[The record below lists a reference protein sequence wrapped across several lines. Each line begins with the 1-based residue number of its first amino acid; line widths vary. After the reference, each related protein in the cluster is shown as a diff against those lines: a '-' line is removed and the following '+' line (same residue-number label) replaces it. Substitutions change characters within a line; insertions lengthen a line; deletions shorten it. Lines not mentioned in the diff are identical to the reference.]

1 MISQISSCLRIWIQ
15 QEEYASGLGLNL
27 SFRFQT
33 QGLSGLVYSNL
44 CCSKVCDESCLL
56 NQAQICFLQPIAS
69 EQCCLYKEIT
79 QEQPGTKLMPYRQ
92 SESSIDLLTTGNCHV
107 TEVGRV
113 SRGTT
118 RQYMFNVVWT
128 FTVYNVLSKRQ
139 YLNFNTCC
147 KKYSLCNL
155 WELCDCYIFDI
166 TVKHRCL
173 KLWVLVKNLVI
184 LNVTLVILQFQRNGN
199 L

>member
-1 MISQISSCLRIWIQ
+1 MISKISSCLRIWIQ

-79 QEQPGTKLMPYRQ
+79 PDQPGTKLMPYRQ

-107 TEVGRV
+107 
-113 SRGTT
+113 SR
-118 RQYMFNVVWT
+118 
-128 FTVYNVLSKRQ
+128 RQ

-173 KLWVLVKNLVI
+173 KLWVLVKI
-184 LNVTLVILQFQRNGN
+184 WWY
-199 L
+199 